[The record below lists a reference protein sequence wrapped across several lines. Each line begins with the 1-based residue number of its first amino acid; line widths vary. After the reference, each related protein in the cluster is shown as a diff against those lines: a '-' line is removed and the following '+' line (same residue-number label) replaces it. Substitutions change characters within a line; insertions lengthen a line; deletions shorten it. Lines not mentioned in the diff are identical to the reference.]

1 MRDRAETTRRAGS
14 ARRIECRGNEKL
26 TRILRL
32 RYLPKREIQY
42 QSPAGIQGVRN
53 VDSPEVLADEVPLET
68 PELEDEDEEDSPRIL
83 SFQPF

>member
-1 MRDRAETTRRAGS
+1 M
-14 ARRIECRGNEKL
+14 
-26 TRILRL
+26 